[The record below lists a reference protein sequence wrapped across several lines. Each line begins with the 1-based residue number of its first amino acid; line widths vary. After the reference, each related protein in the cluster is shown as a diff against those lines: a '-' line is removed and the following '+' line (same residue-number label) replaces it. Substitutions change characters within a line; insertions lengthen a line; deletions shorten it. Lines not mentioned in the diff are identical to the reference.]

1 MQTFSKAHRDTQT
14 LSAAP
19 VHGLRSFLG
28 SLFQPGELIEIRAIT
43 SPAGRKAG
51 RVIRQFWCSP
61 KELVERHNELR
72 HINQS
77 ANLYFGVNPRHVA
90 SGVKSSVAVTR
101 CVWADLDHITREEA
115 AKRWRPILPEPSI
128 VVNSGAGI
136 HLYWVLAN
144 DHAVDDFAARTA
156 FEAMLKRLYRDLG
169 ADSVQDVSR
178 VLRLPGFFNLKRG
191 RVPCVVLSSN
201 DELRCPL
208 ETFSCWMHDEEP
220 EQQSSL
226 ATRVLP
232 PYGQRRRIQGLIR
245 YLDREVEDRS
255 RRDFAVVA
263 RLAELGLSRDE
274 IWHLVQGRSKFADR
288 GEEYFQ
294 VTYQNALKNV
304 VYNSR
309 LTSR

>member
-1 MQTFSKAHRDTQT
+1 MHTSSKAHDDTQT

-19 VHGLRSFLG
+19 IQGLRSFLG
-28 SLFQPGELIEIRAIT
+28 SLFQPAELIEIRAIT

-51 RVIRQFWCSP
+51 RVIRQFWSTP
-61 KELVERHNELR
+61 EELVARYVELR
-72 HINQS
+72 RINQS

-90 SGVKSSVAVTR
+90 SGLKSSVAVTR
-101 CVWADLDHITREEA
+101 CVWADLDHITRDEA
-115 AKRWRPILPEPSI
+115 AERWRPILPEPSI

-136 HLYWVLAN
+136 HLYWLLAN
-144 DHAVDDFAARTA
+144 DHAVGDVAARTA

-178 VLRLPGFFNLKRG
+178 ILRLPGFLNLKRG
-191 RVPCVVLSSN
+191 RVPCVVLSSSAK
-201 DELRCPL
+201 RCYPL
-208 ETFSCWMHDEEP
+208 ETFSHWMHDEEP
-220 EQQSSL
+220 ERQSSL
-226 ATRVLP
+226 ATRPLP
-232 PYGQRRRIQGLIR
+232 PYGQRRRIQGLVQ
-245 YLDREVEDRS
+245 YLDREVKDRS

-263 RLAELGLSRDE
+263 RLTELGLSRDE
-274 IWHLVQGRSKFADR
+274 IWHLVQNRSKFAER
-288 GEEYFQ
+288 GEKYSE